1 MSVWTYYLRLIGAT
15 IIALVMGGPASAQT
29 KLKWAHVYE
38 VTEPF
43 HTEALWA
50 ASEIRKRTN
59 GRFDITVFPASQ
71 LGNENQL
78 NEALGLSAVDIVY
91 VGINFVA
98 ATYQPLG
105 ITGAP
110 FMLRDLDHW
119 KAYRD
124 SKLFSDL
131 VQGYDEKTRHKI
143 VALTYYGQRHVTAN
157 KPIRK
162 PEDMKGMRLRVPPAP
177 LFLMF
182 TKSVGA
188 DATPIAFSDVYVA
201 LQQGLVDGQENPLPT
216 IMAKKFYEVQSHIV
230 LTGHITESMVTVI
243 GSHVWNK
250 LTPDDQKIFADTLK
264 EAASKA
270 TEAIEASERI
280 LAGEFKKLG
289 KTVIEPD
296 REAFRK
302 AAIPLHNDA
311 SVGAGWTRAQ
321 YDELVANRLTPL
333 PRPLSASTAR
343 RPSAARRSM
352 RRHWRIQARRGSL
365 FHWQAARQARRRSN
379 RRRRWCP
386 PPARPVPRSARARRG
401 PARARRAC
409 PA

>member
-1 MSVWTYYLRLIGAT
+1 LIGAA
-15 IIALVMGGPASAQT
+15 IIALVIGGPAWAQT
-29 KLKWAHVYE
+29 KLRWAHVYE
-38 VTEPF
+38 ITEPY

-78 NEALGLSAVDIVY
+78 NEALGFGAIDIIY

-98 ATYQPLG
+98 ATYPPLG
-105 ITGAP
+105 ISGAP

-124 SKLFSDL
+124 SKLFSEL
-131 VQGYDEKTRHKI
+131 VQGYDEKTRHK
-143 VALTYYGQRHVTAN
+143 VTALTYYGQRHVTAN
-157 KPIRK
+157 RRISK
-162 PEDMKGMRLRVPPAP
+162 PEDMQGMKLRVPPAP

-188 DATPIAFSDVYVA
+188 DATPIAFSDVYTA

-250 LTPDDQKIFADTLK
+250 LTPDDQKVFAETLK
-264 EAASKA
+264 EAAAKA
-270 TEAIEASERI
+270 TESIEASERI
-280 LAGEFKKLG
+280 LAGEFRKLG
-289 KTVIEPD
+289 VTVVEPD

-321 YDELVANRLTPL
+321 YDEL
-333 PRPLSASTAR
+333 
-343 RPSAARRSM
+343 
-352 RRHWRIQARRGSL
+352 QAL
-365 FHWQAARQARRRSN
+365 K
-379 RRRRWCP
+379 
-386 PPARPVPRSARARRG
+386 
-401 PARARRAC
+401 
-409 PA
+409 

>member
-1 MSVWTYYLRLIGAT
+1 MSVWTCYLRLIGAT
-15 IIALVMGGPASAQT
+15 IIALTIGGPASAQT
-29 KLKWAHVYE
+29 KLRWAHVYE
-38 VTEPF
+38 ITEPY

-50 ASEIRKRTN
+50 ASEIKKRTN
-59 GRFDITVFPASQ
+59 GKFDITVFPASQ

-78 NEALGLSAVDIVY
+78 NEALGFGAIDIVY
-91 VGINFVA
+91 VGINFAA
-98 ATYQPLG
+98 ATYPPLG

-124 SKLFSDL
+124 SKLFSEL

-143 VALTYYGQRHVTAN
+143 AALTYYGQRHVTAN

-162 PEDMKGMRLRVPPAP
+162 PDDMKGMRLRVPPAP

-188 DATPIAFSDVYVA
+188 DATPIAFSDVYTA

-230 LTGHITESMVTVI
+230 LTRHITESMVTVI
-243 GSHVWNK
+243 GSHVWDK
-250 LTPDDQKIFADTLK
+250 LTPDDRKIFADTLK
-264 EAASKA
+264 EAAFRA

-280 LAGEFKKLG
+280 LAGEFRKLG

-321 YDELVANRLTPL
+321 YDEL
-333 PRPLSASTAR
+333 
-343 RPSAARRSM
+343 
-352 RRHWRIQARRGSL
+352 QAL
-365 FHWQAARQARRRSN
+365 K
-379 RRRRWCP
+379 
-386 PPARPVPRSARARRG
+386 
-401 PARARRAC
+401 
-409 PA
+409 

>member
-1 MSVWTYYLRLIGAT
+1 MSVWTCYLRLIGAA
-15 IIALVMGGPASAQT
+15 IIALVIGGPAWAQT
-29 KLKWAHVYE
+29 KLRWAHVYE
-38 VTEPF
+38 ITEPY

-78 NEALGLSAVDIVY
+78 NEALGFGAIDIIY

-98 ATYQPLG
+98 ATYPPLG
-105 ITGAP
+105 ISGAP

-124 SKLFSDL
+124 SKLFSEL

-143 VALTYYGQRHVTAN
+143 TALTYYGQRHVTAN
-157 KPIRK
+157 RRISK
-162 PEDMKGMRLRVPPAP
+162 PEDMQGMKLRVPPAP

-188 DATPIAFSDVYVA
+188 NATPIAFSDVYTA

-250 LTPDDQKIFADTLK
+250 LAPDDQKVFAETLK
-264 EAASKA
+264 EAAAKA
-270 TEAIEASERI
+270 TESIEASERV
-280 LAGEFKKLG
+280 LAGEFSKLG
-289 KTVIEPD
+289 VTVVEPD

-311 SVGAGWTRAQ
+311 SVGAGWTRVQ
-321 YDELVANRLTPL
+321 YDEL
-333 PRPLSASTAR
+333 
-343 RPSAARRSM
+343 
-352 RRHWRIQARRGSL
+352 QAL
-365 FHWQAARQARRRSN
+365 K
-379 RRRRWCP
+379 
-386 PPARPVPRSARARRG
+386 
-401 PARARRAC
+401 
-409 PA
+409 

>member
-1 MSVWTYYLRLIGAT
+1 MSVWTCYLRLIGAA
-15 IIALVMGGPASAQT
+15 IIALVIGGPAWAQT
-29 KLKWAHVYE
+29 KLRWAHVYE
-38 VTEPF
+38 ITEPY

-78 NEALGLSAVDIVY
+78 NEALGFGAIDIIY

-98 ATYQPLG
+98 ATYPPLG
-105 ITGAP
+105 ISGAP

-124 SKLFSDL
+124 SKLFSEL

-143 VALTYYGQRHVTAN
+143 TALTYYGQRHVTAN
-157 KPIRK
+157 RRISK
-162 PEDMKGMRLRVPPAP
+162 PEDMQGMKLRVPPAP

-188 DATPIAFSDVYVA
+188 DATPIAFSDVYTA

-230 LTGHITESMVTVI
+230 LTGHITESMVTVV

-250 LTPDDQKIFADTLK
+250 LTPDDQKVFADTMK
-264 EAASKA
+264 EAAAKA
-270 TEAIEASERI
+270 TESIEASERI
-280 LAGEFKKLG
+280 LAGAFRKLG
-289 KTVIEPD
+289 MTVVEPD

-311 SVGAGWTRAQ
+311 SVGAGWTRVQ
-321 YDELVANRLTPL
+321 YDEL
-333 PRPLSASTAR
+333 
-343 RPSAARRSM
+343 
-352 RRHWRIQARRGSL
+352 QAL
-365 FHWQAARQARRRSN
+365 K
-379 RRRRWCP
+379 
-386 PPARPVPRSARARRG
+386 
-401 PARARRAC
+401 
-409 PA
+409 